1 MQIYG
6 IRWLRLLFG
15 REFSFRDTLLLWDT
29 IFADS
34 CPPSLCDQ
42 LVVALLVALR
52 DLLLRYDYQ
61 DAVQLLMKLP
71 SNLSVFY
78 CSQFALYLKDPI
90 RFPKPSGTAFTCG
103 KRDPP
108 TVPVNQRWRPT
119 KLEGKLRRQTEQGRK
134 KPAREL
140 EVQKPSDTFS
150 TFSVEQDKIS
160 DFTVLDFHTDTNN
173 QETVKA
179 DLDRQLDQKFHQL
192 PSSSAS
198 SSSGSGDTP
207 RARLAEEISGENLLA
222 VVNKLEKLLRQEK
235 HLSKS
240 TDIFHCLG
248 SLKKLMTMDSGK
260 VKSKNYTK
268 RFVSIKFHL
277 RSWKERGDR
286 RRHPWQWMWPRISK

>member
-1 MQIYG
+1 MKQSDVDFPLLQIYG

-103 KRDPP
+103 ARESP
-108 TVPVNQRWRPT
+108 TASVNQRWRTT
-119 KLEGKLRRQTEQGRK
+119 KPEGKLRRHTDQGRK
-134 KPAREL
+134 KTVREL
-140 EVQKPSDTFS
+140 VQKPDNLTTFS
-150 TFSVEQDKIS
+150 IAQDKIS

-173 QETVKA
+173 QETVTEARHQTCEKY
-179 DLDRQLDQKFHQL
+179 LQL

-235 HLSKS
+235 HLAKS

-248 SLKKLMTMDSGK
+248 SLKKLMSMDSGK
-260 VKSKNYTK
+260 VK
-268 RFVSIKFHL
+268 I
-277 RSWKERGDR
+277 
-286 RRHPWQWMWPRISK
+286 